1 MDKYQL
7 ILRIDSAVYRRWRMF
22 VLEKYGITPAG
33 RTSGIIK
40 KNSEIFER
48 EILKI
53 MEEGR

>member
-7 ILRIDSAVYRRWRMF
+7 ILRIDSAVYRRWRLY

-48 EILKI
+48 EILQI
-53 MEEGR
+53 MEGEK